1 MKMRILGLLAVV
13 AVAATVVVGWRLP
26 PTEEQAGYARL
37 IAVHPALAWTAYLA
51 FAVVALGSLLY
62 LIPATRARRWDRLA
76 GASGEV
82 GVVFT
87 ALMLITGSIWGK
99 PTWGTWWVWDARLTL
114 SALMLALL
122 FGYVALRKVDMDVD
136 RRAVIS
142 AVTGVAAVLIIPIN
156 HFAVTW
162 WRTQHQNR
170 SAATL
175 APSSNLDGSYIRAM
189 FLGMVAM
196 TLSYAWLLVHRIR
209 VEALEEERQG
219 DELSLALAERRAEGA
234 SVAGPSEAEPDA
246 AVRS

>member
-1 MKMRILGLLAVV
+1 MAT
-13 AVAATVVVGWRLP
+13 VAATVIVGWRLP

-51 FAVVALGSLLY
+51 FGVMALGSLLY
-62 LIPATRARRWDRLA
+62 LVPATRSRRWDRLA

-87 ALMLITGSIWGK
+87 ALMLVTGSIWGK
-99 PTWGTWWVWDARLTL
+99 PTWGTWWVWEARLTL

-142 AVTGVAAVLIIPIN
+142 AVTGIAAVLVVPVN
-156 HFAVTW
+156 HFAITW
-162 WRTQHQNR
+162 WRTQHQGR
-170 SAATL
+170 SAATM

-196 TLSYAWLLVHRIR
+196 TLSYAWLLVQRIR

-219 DELSLALAERRAEGA
+219 HELSLALAERRAEGA
-234 SVAGPSEAEPDA
+234 SLAGPSPAEPDVG
-246 AVRS
+246 VRS

>member
-1 MKMRILGLLAVV
+1 MKTRILGLLAAVSLV
-13 AVAATVVVGWRLP
+13 ATLVVGWRLP

-37 IAVHPALAWTAYLA
+37 IAVHPALAWTAYIA
-51 FAVVALGSLLY
+51 FGVMALGSLLY
-62 LIPATRARRWDRLA
+62 LLPATRSRKWDRLA

-87 ALMLITGSIWGK
+87 ALMLVTGSIWGR

-136 RRAVIS
+136 RRAIIS
-142 AVTGVAAVLIIPIN
+142 AVTGVAAVLVVPIN

-162 WRTQHQNR
+162 WRTLHQGR

-175 APSSNLDGSYIRAM
+175 APSSNLDGSYLRAM

-196 TLSYAWLLVHRIR
+196 MLVYAWLLIHRIR
-209 VEALEEERQG
+209 LERLEEENRG
-219 DELSLALAERRAEGA
+219 ADLAVALAERRAEAHDGA
-234 SVAGPSEAEPDA
+234 VSGAPDGG
-246 AVRS
+246 AVVGS